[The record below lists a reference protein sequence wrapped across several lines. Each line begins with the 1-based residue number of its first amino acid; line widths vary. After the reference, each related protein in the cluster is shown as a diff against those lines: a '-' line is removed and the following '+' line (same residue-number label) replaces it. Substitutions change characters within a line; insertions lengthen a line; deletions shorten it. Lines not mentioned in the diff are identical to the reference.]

1 MFICINITDHENK
14 SESAAIHY
22 SSPLT
27 QYSLSLYVLV
37 LIKIVTTLHT
47 QTKQRKKNNNDRPNR
62 SSIHIIVIQLF
73 PGANQKSSDGNSRN

>member
-37 LIKIVTTLHT
+37 LIKIVTALHT
-47 QTKQRKKNNNDRPNR
+47 NKTKKKKIMIGQTEVQY
-62 SSIHIIVIQLF
+62 I
-73 PGANQKSSDGNSRN
+73 